1 MLKLFL
7 TFAGLKWHPQ
17 GGNRDQSFS
26 WMGLS
31 KVSGC
36 VLHLND
42 YVNMLITGGLIGP
55 KFERK
60 PPANGL
66 SATHEQ

>member
-17 GGNRDQSFS
+17 GGNRDQRFS
-26 WMGLS
+26 WMGLY

-42 YVNMLITGGLIGP
+42 CVNMRVTGELSGP
-55 KFERK
+55 NLNESRR
-60 PPANGL
+60 L
-66 SATHEQ
+66 MV

>member
-7 TFAGLKWHPQ
+7 AFKGLKWHPQ

-26 WMGLS
+26 GRGLDKS
-31 KVSGC
+31 SGC

-42 YVNMLITGGLIGP
+42 WASMRVTGELSGLNLNDS
-55 KFERK
+55 RR
-60 PPANGL
+60 L
-66 SATHEQ
+66 MV

>member
-17 GGNRDQSFS
+17 GANRDQSFS

-31 KVSGC
+31 KASGC

-42 YVNMLITGGLIGP
+42 YVNMRVTGELSGP
-55 KFERK
+55 NLNERRR
-60 PPANGL
+60 L
-66 SATHEQ
+66 MV